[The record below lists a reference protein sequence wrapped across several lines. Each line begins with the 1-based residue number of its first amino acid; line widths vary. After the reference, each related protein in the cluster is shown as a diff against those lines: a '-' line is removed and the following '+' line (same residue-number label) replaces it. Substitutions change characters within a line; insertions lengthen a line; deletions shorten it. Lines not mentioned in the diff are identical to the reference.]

1 MQSQLVRGD
10 MVSKSIRLEGITKY
24 RSGEPVLQKLN
35 LEIRSGEFF
44 VLLGPSGCGKTT
56 LLRILAGLESADSG
70 KLFLG
75 DTDITNVP
83 IHKRKI
89 HTVFQQ
95 YALFPHMSV
104 SENVAY
110 SLRVRGAIDSEV
122 EDRVAHALR
131 TVRLGAFGKKS
142 VTQLSGGQQQ
152 RVALARALVCEPEVL
167 LLDEPL
173 AALDREL
180 KEQML
185 MELVDLQ
192 QKLRTTFVYVTHDQ
206 FEALT
211 VADTMGI
218 MNRYGKLEQLGSA
231 EDIYE
236 FPHSRFVADFVG
248 RTNIFD
254 GRVKVSREAYHIE
267 VDDLGTFVLNVTS
280 EINWLV
286 SGMQLFLS
294 IRPEKIDISLQRLDG
309 FSNELMGRVTSMIY
323 YGRSTEYKVLLA
335 NGQSIMVF
343 EQNEHHF
350 PKKSI
355 ELGDEVYLYF
365 QKENTVL
372 LRY

>member
-1 MQSQLVRGD
+1 
-10 MVSKSIRLEGITKY
+10 VSKSIRLEGITKY
-24 RSGEPVLQKLN
+24 RDGEAVLQKLN
-35 LEIRSGEFF
+35 LEIRPGEFF

-56 LLRILAGLESADSG
+56 LLRILAGLESADAG
-70 KLFLG
+70 RIYLG
-75 DTDITNVP
+75 DTDITDVP

-104 SENVAY
+104 AENVAY
-110 SLRVRGAIDSEV
+110 SLKVRGVAKDEID
-122 EDRVAHALR
+122 DRVASALR
-131 TVRLGAFGKKS
+131 TVRLGAFGKKA

-152 RVALARALVCEPEVL
+152 RVALGRALVCEPEVL

-185 MELVDLQ
+185 MELIDLQ

-218 MNRYGKLEQLGSA
+218 MNRHGKIEQLGRA

-254 GRVKVSREAYHIE
+254 GKVRVTPDSYNIE
-267 VDDLGTFVLNVTS
+267 VEGLGTFALNVTP

-286 SGMQLFLS
+286 GGMQLYLS
-294 IRPEKIDISLQRLDG
+294 IRPEKIDISLQKLEG
-309 FSNELMGRVTSMIY
+309 FSNHLVGRVTSMIY

-355 ELGDEVYLYF
+355 ELGDEVQLYF

>member
-1 MQSQLVRGD
+1 MRRTKQKNIRFENI
-10 MVSKSIRLEGITKY
+10 SKFRN
-24 RSGEPVLQKLN
+24 GEPILQKLS

-70 KLFLG
+70 NVFLG
-75 DTDITNVP
+75 DLNITDIP
-83 IHKRKI
+83 IHQRRI

-104 SENVAY
+104 FENVAY
-110 SLRVRGAIDSEV
+110 SLRVRGVASSDIG
-122 EDRVAHALR
+122 DRVSYALR
-131 TVRLGAFGKKS
+131 TVRLVNHEKKA

-152 RVALARALVCEPEVL
+152 RVALARAIVSEPEVL

-185 MELVDLQ
+185 MELMDLQ
-192 QKLRTTFVYVTHDQ
+192 QKLKTTFVYVTHDQ

-218 MNRYGKLEQLGSA
+218 MNGNGKIEQLGSA

-248 RTNIFD
+248 RTNIFQGFFRNED
-254 GRVKVSREAYHIE
+254 GRDEIE
-267 VDDLGTFVLNVTS
+267 VEDLGLLEVNITEETTWVVA
-280 EINWLV
+280 
-286 SGMQLFLS
+286 GMKLHLS
-294 IRPEKIDISLQRLDG
+294 IRPEKIDISLHPLSG
-309 FSNELMGRVTSMIY
+309 FSNNLTGRVVSMIY
-323 YGRSTEYKVLLA
+323 YGRSTEYKVMLA

-343 EQNEHHF
+343 EQNEAHF
-350 PKKSI
+350 PVDSI
-355 ELGDEVYLYF
+355 NQGDEVYLHF

>member
-1 MQSQLVRGD
+1 MN
-10 MVSKSIRLEGITKY
+10 KSIRFEGITKY
-24 RSGEPVLQKLN
+24 RDGDPVLQKLN

-56 LLRILAGLESADSG
+56 LLRILAGLESADAG
-70 KLFLG
+70 TLYLG
-75 DTDITNVP
+75 DQDITNVP

-104 SENVAY
+104 AENVAY
-110 SLRVRGAIDSEV
+110 SLRVRGVVDNEI

-131 TVRLGAFGKKS
+131 TVRLGAFGKKA

-211 VADTMGI
+211 VADTMCI
-218 MNRYGKLEQLGSA
+218 MNRHGKIEQLGTA

-248 RTNIFD
+248 RTNVFD
-254 GRVKVSREAYHIE
+254 GKVRVTRDGYELE
-267 VDDLGTFVLNVTS
+267 VDDLGSFVLNVVPDMT
-280 EINWLV
+280 WLV
-286 SGMQLFLS
+286 GGMQLYLS
-294 IRPEKIDISLQRLDG
+294 IRPEKVDISLQKMDG
-309 FSNELMGRVTSMIY
+309 FSNYLLGRVISMIY

-355 ELGDEVYLYF
+355 ELGDEVHLYF
-365 QKENTVL
+365 QKENTVI

>member
-1 MQSQLVRGD
+1 VG
-10 MVSKSIRLEGITKY
+10 KSIRVDNITKY
-24 RSGEPVLQKLN
+24 RGGEPVLQKLH
-35 LEIRSGEFF
+35 LEIKSGEFF

-70 KLFLG
+70 RLYLG
-75 DTDITNVP
+75 DMDITDVP
-83 IHKRKI
+83 IYKRKI

-104 SENVAY
+104 AENVAY
-110 SLRVRGAIDSEV
+110 SLRVRGIEKGEI
-122 EDRVAHALR
+122 EDRVAYALR
-131 TVRLGAFGKKS
+131 TVRLGAYGKKA

-185 MELVDLQ
+185 MELIDLQ

-218 MNRYGKLEQLGSA
+218 MNRHGKIEQLGRA

-248 RTNIFD
+248 RTNVFD
-254 GRVKVSREAYHIE
+254 GKVRVHNGVYHIE
-267 VDDLGTFVLNVTS
+267 VDELGMFELNVTPEMS
-280 EINWLV
+280 WVV
-286 SGMQLFLS
+286 SGMQLYLS
-294 IRPEKIDISLQRLDG
+294 IRPEKIDISLQSLNG
-309 FSNELMGRVTSMIY
+309 FSNHLTGKVTSMIY
-323 YGRSTEYKVLLA
+323 YGRSTEYRVLLS

-350 PKKSI
+350 PQKSI
-355 ELGDEVYLYF
+355 EQGDEVRLYF

>member
-1 MQSQLVRGD
+1 
-10 MVSKSIRLEGITKY
+10 VSKSIRLEGITKY
-24 RSGEPVLQKLN
+24 RGGEPVLQKLN

-70 KLFLG
+70 KLLLG
-75 DTDITNVP
+75 DLDITHVP

-104 SENVAY
+104 AENVAY
-110 SLRVRGAIDSEV
+110 SLRVRGIAQTEV
-122 EDRVAHALR
+122 DDRVAHALR
-131 TVRLGAFGKKS
+131 TVRLGAFGKKA
-142 VTQLSGGQQQ
+142 VNQLSGGQQQ

-218 MNRYGKLEQLGSA
+218 MNRHGKIEQLGSA

-248 RTNIFD
+248 RTNIFE
-254 GRVKVSREAYHIE
+254 GRVKVTRDAYHIE
-267 VDDLGTFVLNVTS
+267 VDELGSFVLNVTPEMS
-280 EINWLV
+280 WLV
-286 SGMQLFLS
+286 GGMQLFLS
-294 IRPEKIDISLQRLDG
+294 IRPEKIDISLQRLEG
-309 FSNELMGRVTSMIY
+309 FSSELIGRVTSMIY

-355 ELGDEVYLYF
+355 EMGDEVFLYF
-365 QKENTVL
+365 QKENTVT